1 MFPTNEPMINL
12 YISIFV
18 RVRHKIAIF
27 GCVNIDPFL
36 NYTYFMRESDSIS
49 NV

>member
-1 MFPTNEPMINL
+1 MINKTIVYW

-18 RVRHKIAIF
+18 RVLHKIAIF

-36 NYTYFMRESDSIS
+36 NYTYYVHARI
-49 NV
+49 